1 MLWYDMLC
9 FVMASRH
16 ANRMFNRMAHA
27 RAAVRRALSMTPG
40 IGVVLGLGAILCVS
54 RPADAQTS
62 LPLTNTRPSVGSTSG
77 LTPPAQLPIISG
89 SQDAA
94 AKVHLD
100 PIGKPCLSV
109 RGYAKPQASN
119 PNIYNHVI
127 FASNNCA
134 QSIKLN
140 VCYYH
145 TQHCVA
151 VAVPGYARKESVLG
165 IMPQMKEFRFEYRE
179 QFNNFESGIGGGYRV
194 R

>member
-1 MLWYDMLC
+1 MLDHMT
-9 FVMASRH
+9 
-16 ANRMFNRMAHA
+16 HA
-27 RAAVRRALSMTPG
+27 RTAVRRTLSITPG
-40 IGVVLGLGAILCVS
+40 IGVALGFGAILCVNS
-54 RPADAQTS
+54 PAHAQTP
-62 LPLTNTRPSVGSTSG
+62 LPSPNSRPSVGSTSG

-100 PIGKPCLSV
+100 PLGKPCLSV
-109 RGYAKPQASN
+109 RGYAKSQASN

-151 VAVPGYARKESVLG
+151 VAVSGYARKESVLG

-179 QFNNFESGIGGGYRV
+179 QFNNFESGVAGYRV